1 MLYQLGWHSVK
12 SKRRSFSC
20 VLNLSA
26 AVVYPFTLSG
36 PGHALLEQWNPL
48 GVVGIITAFNFPVAV
63 FGWNHCLSLVCG
75 NCTLWKGAPSTPL
88 TSVAITK
95 VVQEVLA
102 ANSVSPAVCTTVCGG
117 AEIGEAMAKDRRIP
131 LLSFTGSTR
140 V

>member
-1 MLYQLGWHSVK
+1 MLYNVINFVS
-12 SKRRSFSC
+12 
-20 VLNLSA
+20 LSLA
-26 AVVYPFTLSG
+26 G

-88 TSVAITK
+88 TSIAVTK
-95 VVQEVLA
+95 VVQEVLV

-117 AEIGEAMAKDRRIP
+117 AEIGDAMAKDRKVP

-140 V
+140 VQFNMHARYY